1 VVDTDNTHGE
11 TSSGRVV
18 VVVVFMTN
26 VMKSDR
32 AAMENV
38 QPPLDIVRRSGAN
51 TRSLLLYAL
60 LPLTVAGFRGHALF
74 RALISVVCASQV
86 F

>member
-1 VVDTDNTHGE
+1 VVDTDNTLGE
-11 TSSGRVV
+11 SSSGRVM

-32 AAMENV
+32 AAMENI
-38 QPPLDIVRRSGAN
+38 QTPLDIVRRFGAN

-60 LPLTVAGFRGHALF
+60 LPSTVAGFRDMPF
-74 RALISVVCASQV
+74 SVP
-86 F
+86 